1 MSKISKKYKRL
12 KEQAANLSPR
22 MRLVIVIGAALVV
35 VIVIAG
41 ILILLSGQNKLSDD
55 SGFTE
60 AQKQQRELRIQQS
73 KRDGAILDSAKVAID
88 KGDTAQADEVY
99 KTAIQSEQDT
109 TRKIKLHIDQSGL
122 LYGAGKVQEAIDAAK
137 KAEGLSDD
145 KYLVA
150 DWLSRIYEDQKQ
162 YKLAAEYYT
171 LSGQWADSPNNLAKL
186 TKSYYD
192 GEATRVLALAGK
204 S

>member
-22 MRLVIVIGAALVV
+22 MKLVIVIGVALVV

-41 ILILLSGQNKLSDD
+41 TVILLSGQNKLSDD

-192 GEATRVLALAGK
+192 GEAARVLALVGK